1 MMSNDKL
8 TVVKPQGASS
18 IDRAQLE
25 LLKKTI
31 CAGSSDDEFAL
42 FVATSQRLGL
52 DPFARQIFA
61 VRRWDSRVRAEVMS
75 IQVSIDGFRL
85 VAERTGSYTPGR
97 PTEFEMAGR
106 LPMRATAFVK
116 KFSHGG
122 WHEVGE
128 DAYYDEYVQT
138 NKEGK
143 PNAMWSRMPRVMLA
157 KCAEAR
163 ALRRAFPA
171 ELSGVYAPEEM
182 GQAANEAAVD
192 AEVIEEPPALSA
204 DELEGWETKLK
215 LAASISTDKL
225 SALIK
230 DEMSGMTEP
239 QRRLLRPAV
248 NAAKS
253 NASRL
258 AAERIK
264 QGRPSSGDVPAGGGG
279 EAT

>member
-1 MMSNDKL
+1 MSNDKL
-8 TVVKPQGASS
+8 TVVKPQATSS
-18 IDRAQLE
+18 FDRAQLE
-25 LLKKTI
+25 LLKRTI
-31 CAGSSDDEFAL
+31 CAGSTDDEFAL
-42 FVATSQRLGL
+42 FVATAQRLGL

-61 VRRWDSRVRAEVMS
+61 VRRWDSRVRSEVMS

-85 VAERTGSYTPGR
+85 VAERTGGYAPGR

-106 LPMRATAFVK
+106 CPMKATAFVK
-116 KFSHGG
+116 KFSHGQ

-128 DAYYDEYVQT
+128 EAYYDEYVQT

-143 PNAMWSRMPRVMLA
+143 ANAMWSRMPRVMLA

-182 GQAANEAAVD
+182 GQAQNEAVIE
-192 AEVIEEPPALSA
+192 AEVIEEPALTA
-204 DELEGWETKLK
+204 DEIEGWETKLK

-225 SALIK
+225 NELIK
-230 DEMSGMTEP
+230 TEMGDMTEP

-248 NAAKS
+248 TAAKS
-253 NASRL
+253 AASKL

-264 QGRPSSGDVPAGGGG
+264 RGKAPDEVPSDAGDA
-279 EAT
+279 A